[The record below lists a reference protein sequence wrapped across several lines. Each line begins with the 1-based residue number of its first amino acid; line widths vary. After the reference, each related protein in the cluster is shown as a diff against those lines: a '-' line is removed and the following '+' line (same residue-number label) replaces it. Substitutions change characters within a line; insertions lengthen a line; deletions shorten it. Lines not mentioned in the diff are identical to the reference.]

1 MSRRA
6 RGSLLFARR
15 CTIIHSLAYR
25 FNLLAS
31 EHCGVTQ
38 LYGDRSRLLAEARRV
53 VIKLGTAV
61 LMKDGDGIAFSRFYS
76 LVESIAALKKGGR
89 EVLVVSSGAVGLGAE
104 RLGIDGGSQTLELK
118 QAAAAV
124 GQGRLMTLYADAF
137 GKLGVTAA
145 QVLLTAEDFSDP
157 RRYGNLRHTLDR
169 LLELGALPIINE
181 NDTVST
187 TELEPLESGFRPVN
201 FGDNDTLSALVAA
214 RTGADVLLILTD
226 VDGLYTA
233 DPSGSAVARLIPVV
247 DQITPE
253 LEAVAG
259 GPRLGRGGM
268 RSKIDAATIATR
280 AGCTTIVA
288 GGKLPTVIDRL
299 FAGEELGTLIL
310 ARPHAAPAA
319 ADVPDMGDTAARD
332 AVVAAARRAS
342 LAARTL
348 ASLPAERKAAALH
361 AVARALAAN
370 APAIVQANRLDLEAA
385 RLLVEA
391 GRMSAALLQRL
402 ALDDAKLQGLV
413 AGIEQVADMED
424 PVGRVTLATELD
436 DGLRLERV
444 TCPIGVIGVVFES
457 RPDAL
462 PQIVAL
468 CLKSGNAVLLKGGS
482 EAERSNRALCA
493 VIRDAV
499 VASGIPA
506 DAITLLENREDVE
519 ALLEAHDYVDLIVPR
534 GSNALVRHVQT
545 HTSIPVL
552 GHSEGICH
560 VYVDRTADIDMALAI
575 ALDAKVQYP
584 SACNAM
590 ETLLVH
596 EEVAPRFLPRVVA
609 ALRASGVEVRCDRR
623 ALEEFGVVGAEAT
636 ADDWC
641 TEYGSL
647 ILSIRVVASLD
658 EAIAHIN
665 RHGSRHTEAIVT
677 GDASAFDRFFT
688 EVDAAG
694 VYLNA
699 STRFADGFRYGFGAE
714 VGISTGKLHPR
725 GPVGIE
731 GLVTYKYK
739 LVGRGHVVGAY
750 SGPQARH
757 FTHRR
762 LNQ

>member
-1 MSRRA
+1 
-6 RGSLLFARR
+6 LEQ
-15 CTIIHSLAYR
+15 H
-25 FNLLAS
+25 
-31 EHCGVTQ
+31 GVTQ
-38 LYGDRSRLLAEARRV
+38 PHGDRARLMAEARRV

-61 LMKDGDGIAFSRFYS
+61 LMKDGDGIAFGRFYS
-76 LVESIAALKKGGR
+76 LVESIAALRKAGR

-104 RLGIDGGSQTLELK
+104 RLGIDGVAQTLELK
-118 QAAAAV
+118 QASAAV

-137 GKLGVTAA
+137 GQLGVTAA

-157 RRYGNLRHTLDR
+157 RRYRNLRHTLDR
-169 LLELGALPIINE
+169 LIELGALPIINE

-187 TELEPLESGFRPVN
+187 TELEPLESGLRPVN

-226 VDGLYTA
+226 VEGFYTA
-233 DPSGSAVARLIPVV
+233 DPSGPGVALLIPVV
-247 DQITPE
+247 DRITPE
-253 LEAVAG
+253 LAALAG
-259 GPRLGRGGM
+259 GPRQGRGGM
-268 RSKIDAATIATR
+268 RSKIEAATIATR
-280 AGCTTIVA
+280 AGCTTVVA
-288 GGKLPTVIDRL
+288 AGTLPAVIDRI
-299 FAGEELGTLIL
+299 FAGEDLGTLLL
-310 ARPHAAPAA
+310 AGPRAAAVSAGLPGAGVAAPA
-319 ADVPDMGDTAARD
+319 G
-332 AVVAAARRAS
+332 AVVEAAQRAAS
-342 LAARTL
+342 AARTL
-348 ASLPAERKAAALH
+348 ASLPAERKASALR
-361 AVARALAAN
+361 AVARSLAAN
-370 APAIVQANRLDLEAA
+370 ARAIAEANALDLEAA
-385 RLLVEA
+385 RPLVAA

-402 ALDDAKLQGLV
+402 TLDEAKVRGLV
-413 AGIEQVADMED
+413 AGIEQVAGMED
-424 PVGRVTLATELD
+424 PVGRVIFATELD
-436 DGLRLERV
+436 EGLCLERV

-462 PQIVAL
+462 PQIVSL

-493 VIRDAV
+493 VIQEAT

-506 DAITLLENREDVE
+506 GAITLLESREDVE
-519 ALLEAHDYVDLIVPR
+519 ALLGAHEYVDLIVPR

-552 GHSEGICH
+552 GHSEGLCH
-560 VYVDRTADIDMALAI
+560 VYVDRSADLDMALAI
-575 ALDAKVQYP
+575 AVDAKVQYP

-623 ALEEFGVVGAEAT
+623 ARVEFGVAGEEAT
-636 ADDWC
+636 DEDWD
-641 TEYGSL
+641 TEYCDL
-647 ILSIRVVASLD
+647 TLSIRVVASLD
-658 EAIAHIN
+658 EAIGHIN
-665 RHGSRHTEAIVT
+665 RHGSRHTEAIVA

-694 VYLNA
+694 VYWNA

-731 GLVTYKYK
+731 GLVTYKYR
-739 LVGRGHVVGAY
+739 LTGSGHVVATY

-757 FTHRR
+757 FRHRR
-762 LNQ
+762 LHQ